1 MGFSFD
7 ASGLS
12 RHQAAAIAAVMACK
26 PCCAGT
32 GVGSGSGSDGDGDGV
47 PIACC
52 ESEWAP
58 TTASWEV
65 TGVVCDHADCLTA
78 TVASGASPGC
88 EGIADQL
95 PEGWQIRAG
104 ISRFVKE
111 CTGGGLTNNV
121 SLEVCC
127 AELIADPT
135 QSQIW
140 VIFTIGFNAGAWNLS
155 YQLITNLWDTGSC
168 ESEMLEIINRP
179 LELDF
184 TGGVVT
190 CDFPDPRVTL
200 VLT

>member
-12 RHQAAAIAAVMACK
+12 RHQAAVMAAVMACK
-26 PCCAGT
+26 PCCAGA
-32 GVGSGSGSDGDGDGV
+32 GVGSGSGSDGNGGGV
-47 PIACC
+47 IIPCC
-52 ESEWAP
+52 ESEWVP
-58 TTASWEV
+58 GTASWEV
-65 TGVVCDHADCLTA
+65 TGVVCDHAECLVA
-78 TVASGASPGC
+78 TQGAADSPGC
-88 EGIADQL
+88 EAVTDAL
-95 PEGWQIRAG
+95 PAGWQLRG
-104 ISRFVKE
+104 GVVRFAKE

-121 SLEVCC
+121 VLEVCC

-135 QSQIW
+135 QSELW
-140 VIFTIGFNAGAWNLS
+140 LSFSIGFNAGAWSLS

-168 ESEMLEIINRP
+168 ESEMLEIANRP
-179 LELDF
+179 LELAF